1 MTLIL
6 NTWIFEN
13 DVKKGVSQVDL
24 VKRVAALG
32 ADGIEVRR
40 EYFKDFDVELAAVA
54 KAARENDLI
63 VNYSVPDV
71 IFEADGTINPKL
83 PQYFAEG
90 KQMGIAKIKF
100 NTGNFSSYH
109 GDLAKDLSKLPLAE
123 IKMNVE
129 NDQIPVSGTPD
140 AIIKFLTAA
149 RNAGLNSIGYVYDLG
164 NWAFTGFDA
173 VLAAKQLAPYCD
185 YIHLKNSML
194 DSEGHMITTD
204 DLDKGMFNWKIICSY
219 LPHDVQFALE
229 FPMASDQDVAAQI
242 KLFQENI

>member
-71 IFEADGTINPKL
+71 IFEADGTILSCHNTLRKASRWASPKSSSTL
-83 PQYFAEG
+83 ATSQATMATW
-90 KQMGIAKIKF
+90 QKI
-100 NTGNFSSYH
+100 
-109 GDLAKDLSKLPLAE
+109 
-123 IKMNVE
+123 
-129 NDQIPVSGTPD
+129 
-140 AIIKFLTAA
+140 
-149 RNAGLNSIGYVYDLG
+149 
-164 NWAFTGFDA
+164 
-173 VLAAKQLAPYCD
+173 
-185 YIHLKNSML
+185 
-194 DSEGHMITTD
+194 
-204 DLDKGMFNWKIICSY
+204 
-219 LPHDVQFALE
+219 
-229 FPMASDQDVAAQI
+229 
-242 KLFQENI
+242 

>member
-6 NTWIFEN
+6 NTWIFED

-24 VKRVAALG
+24 VKRVADLG

-40 EYFKDFDVELAAVA
+40 EYFNDFDTELAGVA
-54 KAARENDLI
+54 KAAHEMGLI

-71 IFEADGTINPKL
+71 VFEADGNINPKL
-83 PQYFAEG
+83 SQYFEEG
-90 KQMGIAKIKF
+90 KKMGIAKIKF
-100 NTGNFSSYH
+100 NTGSFLKYH
-109 GDLAKDLSKLPLAE
+109 GNLVDDLGKLPLAE

-129 NDQIPVSGTPD
+129 NDQTPISGTPD
-140 AIIKFLTAA
+140 AIINFLNATKD
-149 RNAGLNSIGYVYDLG
+149 AGLNSIGYVYDLG

-194 DSEGHMITTD
+194 DSEGHMTTTD
-204 DLDKGMFNWKIICSY
+204 DLNKGMFNWKIICSY

-229 FPMASDQDVAAQI
+229 FPMASDENIAAQM
-242 KLFQENI
+242 KLFHENI

>member
-24 VKRVAALG
+24 VKRVATLG

-90 KQMGIAKIKF
+90 KQMGIAK
-100 NTGNFSSYH
+100 
-109 GDLAKDLSKLPLAE
+109 DLSKLPLAE

-129 NDQIPVSGTPD
+129 NDQTPVSGTPD

-164 NWAFTGFDA
+164 NWAFTDFDA

-185 YIHLKNSML
+185 YIRLCPY
-194 DSEGHMITTD
+194 
-204 DLDKGMFNWKIICSY
+204 NWCK
-219 LPHDVQFALE
+219 F
-229 FPMASDQDVAAQI
+229 
-242 KLFQENI
+242 

>member
-54 KAARENDLI
+54 KAAREN
-63 VNYSVPDV
+63 
-71 IFEADGTINPKL
+71 PKL

-129 NDQIPVSGTPD
+129 NDQTPVSGTPD